1 MDFSNS
7 GFQRST
13 EIIVYDYNK
22 GIKTDE
28 TPFSLLPAFS
38 YSGVNY
44 PVLTSDQLM
53 KLSVSDYMARATAL
67 MNKIASDYDELQ
79 IVLTDCRVYNP
90 SACPI

>member
-1 MDFSNS
+1 MDFANS
-7 GFQRST
+7 GFQRAT
-13 EIIVYDYNK
+13 EVIVHNYNK
-22 GIKTDE
+22 GVLTDE
-28 TPFSLLPAFS
+28 TPYSLLPAFS

-67 MNKIASDYDELQ
+67 FNKLSSDYDELQ

-90 SACPI
+90 SVCPI